1 MRAKVMMKV
10 KLCRPSAIG
19 KAVTVLWYIFGSEY
33 LATDRLVRIRGHHIK
48 GGVAWNIKLMGYT
61 ACCLGPGKANS
72 GKRFPYK
79 SSHHHQLM
87 KDDEIGIWDR
97 MWRGALLS
105 S

>member
-1 MRAKVMMKV
+1 MRAKAMMKV

-72 GKRFPYK
+72 
-79 SSHHHQLM
+79 
-87 KDDEIGIWDR
+87 E
-97 MWRGALLS
+97 
-105 S
+105 